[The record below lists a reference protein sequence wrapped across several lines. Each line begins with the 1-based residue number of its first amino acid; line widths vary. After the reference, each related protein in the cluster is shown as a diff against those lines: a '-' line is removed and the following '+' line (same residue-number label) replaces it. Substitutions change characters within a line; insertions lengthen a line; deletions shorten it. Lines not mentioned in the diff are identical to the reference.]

1 MRSSFLSNIL
11 AFKSINPTNIGLTN
25 IINIVLIVLVCG
37 AGLAVLT
44 YLIFL
49 LIKALRIY
57 IKSSEVRAQ
66 KAQVRKSLGETIKE
80 YREKRNMTQEFVAE
94 AIGVSRQAV
103 SKWETGSSDPST
115 ANLLALAKLFGV
127 SAEELLKNV
136 TTVLD

>member
-37 AGLAVLT
+37 AVLAVLI
-44 YLIFL
+44 YLIIL
-49 LIKALRIY
+49 VIKALRIY

-103 SKWETGSSDPST
+103 SKRETGSSDPST

-136 TTVLD
+136 TTILE